1 MKNSIFKNKK
11 LVPVLAFLCAAGW
24 SLAYPLIKLGYSNL
38 NVASDDLGSKIR
50 FAGIRFLMAGIIVI
64 IFALLQKKK
73 MQIKEGKSWLWLFLF
88 AIVNI
93 SLHYCFSYVGLGYL
107 PSSRSTILDSMN
119 GFFAIILSCLIFA
132 DDKFTKIKA
141 LGCVLGFSG
150 ILLINIQVGQAMFSG
165 ISFRGDGMI
174 LLNALCGAFGGI
186 LTRVV
191 SKKMDMTLATG
202 LSMAIGGMI
211 LCIITLLVHPNVA
224 WNITAKS
231 ILIIISLVLIS
242 AVCFGIY
249 NQLIACNPISKIA
262 IFNAFIPILGV
273 IFSAI
278 ILGEPMKLKY
288 FVAGMLVALGVY
300 VINKFDGK

>member
-1 MKNSIFKNKK
+1 
-11 LVPVLAFLCAAGW
+11 
-24 SLAYPLIKLGYSNL
+24 
-38 NVASDDLGSKIR
+38 
-50 FAGIRFLMAGIIVI
+50 
-64 IFALLQKKK
+64 
-73 MQIKEGKSWLWLFLF
+73 
-88 AIVNI
+88 
-93 SLHYCFSYVGLGYL
+93 
-107 PSSRSTILDSMN
+107 
-119 GFFAIILSCLIFA
+119 
-132 DDKFTKIKA
+132 
-141 LGCVLGFSG
+141 
-150 ILLINIQVGQAMFSG
+150 
-165 ISFRGDGMI
+165 
-174 LLNALCGAFGGI
+174 
-186 LTRVV
+186 
-191 SKKMDMTLATG
+191 
-202 LSMAIGGMI
+202 MAIGGMI
-211 LCIITLLVHPNVA
+211 LCIITFFVRPYVG

>member
-1 MKNSIFKNKK
+1 MNNSIFKNKK
-11 LVPVLAFLCAAGW
+11 IVPVLAFLCAAGW

-50 FAGIRFLMAGIIVI
+50 FAGIRFLLAGILVI
-64 IFALLQKKK
+64 IFALFQKKK
-73 MQIKEGKSWLWLFLF
+73 LQIKEGKSWLWLLLF

-202 LSMAIGGMI
+202 LSMAIGGMV
-211 LCIITLLVHPNVA
+211 LCIITLFVHPNVA

-278 ILGEPMKLKY
+278 ILGEPMKIKY
-288 FVAGMLVALGVY
+288 FVAGILVALGVY
-300 VINKFDGK
+300 VINKFDDK

>member
-1 MKNSIFKNKK
+1 MNNSIFKNKK

-73 MQIKEGKSWLWLFLF
+73 MQIKEGKSWLWLLLF

-132 DDKFTKIKA
+132 DDKFTKIKT

>member
-1 MKNSIFKNKK
+1 MSNSIFKNKK

-38 NVASDDLGSKIR
+38 NVVSDDLGSKIR

-73 MQIKEGKSWLWLFLF
+73 MQIKEGKSWLWLLLF

-150 ILLINIQVGQAMFSG
+150 ILLINIQLGQAMFSG
-165 ISFRGDGMI
+165 ISLRGDGMI

-211 LCIITLLVHPNVA
+211 LCIITFFVHPYVV

>member
-1 MKNSIFKNKK
+1 MSNSIFKNKK

-73 MQIKEGKSWLWLFLF
+73 LQIKEGKSWLWLLLF

-202 LSMAIGGMI
+202 LSMTIGGMI

>member
-1 MKNSIFKNKK
+1 MNNSIFKNKK
-11 LVPVLAFLCAAGW
+11 LVPFLAFLCAAGW

-73 MQIKEGKSWLWLFLF
+73 LQIKEGKSWLWLLLF

-191 SKKMDMTLATG
+191 SKKMDMNLATG

-211 LCIITLLVHPNVA
+211 LCIITLFVHPNVA

>member
-1 MKNSIFKNKK
+1 MNNSIFKNKK

-73 MQIKEGKSWLWLFLF
+73 MQIKEEKSWLWLLLF

-211 LCIITLLVHPNVA
+211 LCIITLFVHPNVA

>member
-1 MKNSIFKNKK
+1 MNNSIFKNKK

-50 FAGIRFLMAGIIVI
+50 FAGIRFLVAGIIVI

-73 MQIKEGKSWLWLFLF
+73 LQIKEGKSWLWLLLF

-202 LSMAIGGMI
+202 
-211 LCIITLLVHPNVA
+211 
-224 WNITAKS
+224 
-231 ILIIISLVLIS
+231 
-242 AVCFGIY
+242 
-249 NQLIACNPISKIA
+249 
-262 IFNAFIPILGV
+262 
-273 IFSAI
+273 
-278 ILGEPMKLKY
+278 
-288 FVAGMLVALGVY
+288 
-300 VINKFDGK
+300 

>member
-1 MKNSIFKNKK
+1 MNNSIFKNKK

-50 FAGIRFLMAGIIVI
+50 FAGIRFLVAGIIVI

-73 MQIKEGKSWLWLFLF
+73 MQIKEGKSWLWLLLF

-211 LCIITLLVHPNVA
+211 LCIITLFVHPNVA

>member
-1 MKNSIFKNKK
+1 MNNSIFKNKK

-73 MQIKEGKSWLWLFLF
+73 MQIKEGKSWLWLLLF

-132 DDKFTKIKA
+132 DDKFTKIKT

-211 LCIITLLVHPNVA
+211 LCIITLFVHPNVA

>member
-1 MKNSIFKNKK
+1 MNNSIFKNKK

-50 FAGIRFLMAGIIVI
+50 FAGIRFLVAGIIVI

-73 MQIKEGKSWLWLFLF
+73 LQIKEGKSWLWLLLF

-211 LCIITLLVHPNVA
+211 LCIITLFVHPNVA

-242 AVCFGIY
+242 AGYI
-249 NQLIACNPISKIA
+249 Q
-262 IFNAFIPILGV
+262 
-273 IFSAI
+273 SADC
-278 ILGEPMKLKY
+278 L
-288 FVAGMLVALGVY
+288 
-300 VINKFDGK
+300 

>member
-1 MKNSIFKNKK
+1 MSNSIFKNKK

-73 MQIKEGKSWLWLFLF
+73 MQIKEGKSWLWLLLF

-150 ILLINIQVGQAMFSG
+150 ILLINIQLGQAMFSG
-165 ISFRGDGMI
+165 ISLRGDGMI

-186 LTRVV
+186 LTRVKENGHDFSHRIKHGYRWNDFV
-191 SKKMDMTLATG
+191 YHNIFCPPVCRMEHNCKININNNFSCVNIS
-202 LSMAIGGMI
+202 SMFWYIQ
-211 LCIITLLVHPNVA
+211 
-224 WNITAKS
+224 
-231 ILIIISLVLIS
+231 S
-242 AVCFGIY
+242 ADC
-249 NQLIACNPISKIA
+249 L
-262 IFNAFIPILGV
+262 
-273 IFSAI
+273 
-278 ILGEPMKLKY
+278 
-288 FVAGMLVALGVY
+288 
-300 VINKFDGK
+300 

>member
-141 LGCVLGFSG
+141 LGCVLGLSG

>member
-1 MKNSIFKNKK
+1 
-11 LVPVLAFLCAAGW
+11 
-24 SLAYPLIKLGYSNL
+24 
-38 NVASDDLGSKIR
+38 
-50 FAGIRFLMAGIIVI
+50 
-64 IFALLQKKK
+64 
-73 MQIKEGKSWLWLFLF
+73 
-88 AIVNI
+88 
-93 SLHYCFSYVGLGYL
+93 
-107 PSSRSTILDSMN
+107 MN

-150 ILLINIQVGQAMFSG
+150 ILLINIQLGQAMFSG
-165 ISFRGDGMI
+165 ISLRGDGMI

-211 LCIITLLVHPNVA
+211 LCIITFFVHPYVG